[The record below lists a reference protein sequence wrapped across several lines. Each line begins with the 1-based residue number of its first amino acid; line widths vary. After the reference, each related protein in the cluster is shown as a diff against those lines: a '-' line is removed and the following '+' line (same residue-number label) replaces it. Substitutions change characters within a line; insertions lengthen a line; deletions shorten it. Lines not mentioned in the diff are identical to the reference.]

1 MPLLCN
7 IHELEKN
14 SLVLQGELSIAEL
27 ELEDLDEQIRLSKSV
42 DYDLQAQLIDR
53 NILLKGHLWV
63 NLNCS
68 CVRCLEP
75 FDRELVLADWTCLL
89 SLDGEERVRLTG
101 DFVDLTPYIRE
112 DILLALPQH
121 PLCEPECS
129 GLKVVPQDG
138 AKLGNNG
145 SQTEPLSSAWAEL
158 KRLKL

>member
-14 SLVLQGELSIAEL
+14 SLVLQGELSTTEL
-27 ELEDLDEQIRLSKSV
+27 ELGELDQQIRFSNSLE
-42 DYDLQAQLIDR
+42 YDLQAQLIER
-53 NILLKGHLWV
+53 NVLLKGHLC
-63 NLNCS
+63 LDLDCS
-68 CVRCLEP
+68 CVRCLKP
-75 FDRELVLADWTCLL
+75 FSRELVLADWTCLL
-89 SLDGEERVRLTG
+89 SLDGEERVRLSG

-129 GLKVVPQDG
+129 GLKFGPQDS
-138 AKLGNNG
+138 AKPGNNEG
-145 SQTEPLSSAWAEL
+145 KTEPLSSPWAEL

>member
-14 SLVLQGELSIAEL
+14 SLNLHGELSIAEL
-27 ELEDLDEQIRLSKSV
+27 ELEELDEQIRLSKSV
-42 DYDLQAQLIDR
+42 EYDLQAQLIDR
-53 NILLKGHLWV
+53 NILLKGHLSV
-63 NLNCS
+63 NLNCA

-75 FDRELVLADWTCLL
+75 FDRTLVLADWTCLL

-112 DILLALPQH
+112 DILLSLPQH

-129 GLKVVPQDG
+129 GLKFVPRDS
-138 AKLGNNG
+138 AKQGNNE

>member
-7 IHELEKN
+7 INELEKN
-14 SLVLQGELSIAEL
+14 SVVLQGELPIAEL
-27 ELEDLDEQIRLSKSV
+27 ELEELDEQIRLSKSV
-42 DYDLQAQLIDR
+42 EYDLEAQLVDR
-53 NILLKGHLWV
+53 NILLKGRLRV

-89 SLDGEERVRLTG
+89 SLDGEERVTLMG

-129 GLKVVPQDG
+129 GLKFGPQDG
-138 AKLGNNG
+138 AKLGNNE
-145 SQTEPLSSAWAEL
+145 SQTEPLSPAWAEL
-158 KRLKL
+158 KKLRL

>member
-14 SLVLQGELSIAEL
+14 SLVLKGELSIAEL
-27 ELEDLDEQIRLSKSV
+27 ELEELDEQIRLSKSV
-42 DYDLQAQLIDR
+42 EYDLQAQLIDR
-53 NILLKGHLWV
+53 NILLKGDLWV
-63 NLNCS
+63 NLDCS

-75 FDRELVLADWTCLL
+75 FDREFVLTDWACLL
-89 SLDGEERVRLTG
+89 SLDGEERVRLMG
-101 DFVDLTPYIRE
+101 DFADLTPYIRE

-121 PLCEPECS
+121 PLCESECS
-129 GLKVVPQDG
+129 GLKFVPRDS
-138 AKLGNNG
+138 AKQGNNE

>member
-14 SLVLQGELSIAEL
+14 PLILRGELPIPEL
-27 ELEDLDEQIRLSKSV
+27 ELEELDEQIRLSNAV
-42 DYDLQAQLIDR
+42 EYDLQTQLIDR
-53 NILLKGHLWV
+53 NILLKGYLRV
-63 NLNCS
+63 NLNCG

-75 FDRELVLADWTCLL
+75 FDRELVLKDWTCLL
-89 SLDGEERVRLTG
+89 SLDGEERVRLIG

-129 GLKVVPQDG
+129 GMKFVSQDS
-138 AKLGNNG
+138 AKQGNNEG
-145 SQTEPLSSAWAEL
+145 QTEPLSPAWVEL